1 MENST
6 IYIPEKK
13 KDVLSLTE
21 GQKNAVRNI
30 TLGIEEVDEAVRE
43 MAAED
48 VIITLENGHPL
59 NRVITGTEGGTMGY
73 IACEDFVPREAYIK
87 YLGTTKQAGVNLL
100 KEIPAF
106 LEYAKDLGYDKLNFH
121 GWNERLNNI
130 LKRYGFERIR
140 TDKMEDFA
148 VDFYEKMLIEQK
160 SSEDIEK
167 ERISA
172 FEQKYLNKL
181 GQDYQQTL
189 ATFSQDTRQGKERTT
204 TDTFQTLSS
213 RLAGT
218 EGFEFSDRQKA
229 VLKLKLAR
237 HFQNNDSCDLNTLYD
252 AIIESPK
259 FINTDKGSIHR
270 LFEVHEEK
278 TLQKIAE
285 IRKQR
290 AEMGD
295 SDAFNPYENLF
306 TTKSGNC
313 YMVRLLN
320 MPHLEEESE
329 YMKHCV
335 GTSDSYVNKIKRGDV
350 EILSL
355 RHIPKVNSQ
364 NQKLEGGIPFITIEY
379 NLKTKTIEQMKKYD
393 DGYLNKR
400 DPYFD
405 DVIDALRQLRTTKT
419 DTGEFRDFSKIS
431 PSEMGNIEVK
441 DEHIL
446 TEKGE
451 VHFRDFSPNDGAF
464 ILKMGAMEITP
475 ETSKD
480 DAVKMLKIVDGV
492 DCTPDQIATSQN
504 EVTKNTKAYIGPL
517 FPNIFKKNIE
527 HIYTSFPEGKFK
539 TFETTIGGKT
549 KEELEVEL
557 KQKNIKVGSDAQSLL
572 ESPDFTT
579 SKNTEDVDLVRLTVG
594 DLGFSSGA
602 TIDEIYKRAEELGL
616 ELCPPEVGPQLR
628 LSYSGTEYLRIA
640 MKQITV
646 HTLNLHPDGSPSV
659 FNLDHDGADLW
670 LDTDGAVPSH
680 RWHTDNNFVFRTRP
694 PSHKATEG
702 QSKDA

>member
-6 IYIPEKK
+6 IYAPEKK
-13 KDVLSLTE
+13 KNVLSLTE

-30 TLGIEEVDEAVRE
+30 TLGIEEADEAIRE
-43 MAAED
+43 MAVED
-48 VIITLENGHPL
+48 VIHTLENGHPF
-59 NRVITGTEGGTMGY
+59 NRVIADTEGSTAGY

-87 YLGTTKQAGVNLL
+87 YLGTTEQTGRNLL

-106 LEYAKDLGYDKLNFH
+106 LDYAKSLGYTKLNFH

-148 VDFYEKMLIEQK
+148 VDFYEKTLIEQK

-204 TDTFQTLSS
+204 TDVFQTLSS

-295 SDAFNPYENLF
+295 TEAFNPYENLF
-306 TTKSGNC
+306 MTKSGDY
-313 YMVRLLN
+313 YMTRLLN

-335 GTSDSYVNKIKRGDV
+335 GTSDSYVNKMKKGDI
-350 EILSL
+350 EILSF
-355 RHIPKVNSQ
+355 RHTPIMNTQ
-364 NQKLEGGIPFITIEY
+364 TQKLEEGIPIMTIEY
-379 NLKTKTIEQMKKYD
+379 NLRTKTIEQMKKAND
-393 DGYLNKR
+393 EYLAIS
-400 DPYFD
+400 DEYFD
-405 DVIDALRQLRTTKT
+405 DAIDALKQLRTTRT
-419 DTGEFRDFSKIS
+419 DSGELRDFSKIS
-431 PSEMGNIEVK
+431 PSEIGNIEVK
-441 DEHIL
+441 DEYVL

-451 VHFRDFSPNDGAF
+451 VHFRDLDPNDGVF
-464 ILKMGAMEITP
+464 VLKIGAMEINS

-480 DAVKMLKIVDGV
+480 DVVKMLKIVDNI
-492 DCTPDQIATSQN
+492 DCTPTQIATSQN
-504 EVTKNTKAYIGPL
+504 EITKNTKAYIGPL
-517 FPNIFKKNIE
+517 FPGIFKKNIE
-527 HIYTSFPEGKFK
+527 HMYTSFPEGKIK
-539 TFETTIGGKT
+539 TFETKIGGKT

-557 KQKNIKVGSDAQSLL
+557 KQKNIKLDLYAQSLL
-572 ESPDFTT
+572 DSKDFTT
-579 SKNTEDVDLVRLTVG
+579 SKNIEDIDLVRLTVR
-594 DLGFSSGA
+594 DLGLSNGA
-602 TIDEIYKRAEELGL
+602 TTDEIYKKAEEFGL
-616 ELCPPEVGPQLR
+616 ELCPPEVGPHLR
-628 LSYSGTEYLRIA
+628 FSYSGNEYLMIA
-640 MKQITV
+640 MKQITDRDGYPYV
-646 HTLNLHPDGSPSV
+646 FYLHRDG
-659 FNLDHDGADLW
+659 DDLW
-670 LDTDGAVPSH
+670 LNTRIAEPSS
-680 RWHTDNNFVFRTRP
+680 RWFADYTFVFRTR
-694 PSHKATEG
+694 
-702 QSKDA
+702 KDA